1 MLRGAVSGS
10 VQGRPGWCTVGG
22 GSTLAIVGSTDVGEI
37 ARGFWATRPQRR
49 RDDRM
54 VAGVAAALGRRYGV
68 DPVLLRVAFVVLTV
82 YGGAGVL
89 LYLLGWL
96 LLPQQGDEASPGEAL
111 LGRGHS
117 STPTAGAVVLAVA
130 LIPAFFAIGFGNP
143 SALLGLAAAA
153 GGLYLLHRH
162 RGGTGEP
169 PPAPG
174 ADPSAGSAGPLEVD
188 TSTPAA
194 GTAPAP
200 PTPEGTTPR
209 QTPPG
214 WDPLGAA
221 PFAWDLPDPGPPSTA
236 PARPR
241 SRITPVTLGV
251 ALVVGGG
258 AALAAPAVG
267 WLGAAE
273 VAGLALAVV
282 GTGLVVGSF
291 RHGGRG
297 LIAVALPLAALTY
310 LLQAAPVDDLRDVG
324 ERRWQ
329 ATTVARLAPA
339 YQLSV
344 GTGHLDLTGLTV
356 PDGGTIRTDVA
367 VSVGEAK
374 VFLPP
379 ELDVR
384 VTCATGT
391 GAVRCLGYQSSGFAA
406 ETTVADT
413 GRDGPGGGTL
423 VLEVRAGTGDVEVRR
438 GR

>member
-1 MLRGAVSGS
+1 M
-10 VQGRPGWCTVGG
+10 
-22 GSTLAIVGSTDVGEI
+22 GEI
-37 ARGFWATRPQRR
+37 ARDFWATRPHRR
-49 RDDRM
+49 RDHRM

-82 YGGAGVL
+82 CGGVGVL

-96 LLPQQGDEASPGEAL
+96 LLPQQGDETSAGEAL
-111 LGRGHS
+111 LGRGRS
-117 STPTAGAVVLAVA
+117 SMPTAGAVVLAVS
-130 LIPAFFAIGFGNP
+130 LIPAFFAIGFGDP
-143 SALLGLAAAA
+143 SALIGLAAAG

-162 RGGTGEP
+162 RGGAGELP
-169 PPAPG
+169 PTPG
-174 ADPSAGSAGPLEVD
+174 ADPGTGPAGPPEVNA
-188 TSTPAA
+188 PA

-200 PTPEGTTPR
+200 AGTAATP

-221 PFAWDLPDPGPPSTA
+221 PFAWDLPEPGPPPTS

-241 SRITPVTLGV
+241 SRVTLVTLGV
-251 ALVVGGG
+251 ALVVGGA
-258 AALAAPAVG
+258 AALVAPAVS

-291 RHGGRG
+291 RRGGRG
-297 LIAVALPLAALTY
+297 LIAVALPLAVLTY
-310 LLQAAPVDDLRDVG
+310 VLQAAPVDDLRDVG
-324 ERRWQ
+324 EPRWQ
-329 ATTVARLAPA
+329 ATTVAQLAPA
-339 YQLSV
+339 YQLSM
-344 GTGHLDLTGLTV
+344 GTGHLDLTGLTI
-356 PDGGTIRTDVA
+356 PDGGTARTGVT

-379 ELDVR
+379 EVDVQL
-384 VTCATGT
+384 TCSVGT
-391 GAVRCLGYQSSGFAA
+391 GAVRCLGYQSSGLST
-406 ETTVADT
+406 ETTVTDT

-423 VLEVRAGTGDVEVRR
+423 LLDVRAGTGDVEVRR

>member
-1 MLRGAVSGS
+1 M
-10 VQGRPGWCTVGG
+10 
-22 GSTLAIVGSTDVGEI
+22 GEI
-37 ARGFWATRPQRR
+37 ARDFWATRPHRR

-68 DPVLLRVAFVVLTV
+68 DPVLLRIAFVVLTV
-82 YGGAGVL
+82 SGGVGVL

-96 LLPQQGDEASPGEAL
+96 LLAAQGDETSAGESL
-111 LGRGHS
+111 LGRGRS

-130 LIPAFFAIGFGNP
+130 LIPAFFVIGFGDP
-143 SALLGLAAAA
+143 AALVALAAAG

-162 RGGTGEP
+162 RGGAGEL

-174 ADPSAGSAGPLEVD
+174 AASGAGPAGSPGLDA
-188 TSTPAA
+188 S
-194 GTAPAP
+194 APAGAAAAP
-200 PTPEGTTPR
+200 PAPEGTTPR

-221 PFAWDLPDPGPPSTA
+221 PFAWDLPDPGPA
-236 PARPR
+236 PTSPAGPR
-241 SRITPVTLGV
+241 SRVTPVTLGI
-251 ALVVGGG
+251 ALVVGGA

-273 VAGLALAVV
+273 VAGLVLAVV
-282 GTGLVVGSF
+282 GTGLVIGSF
-291 RHGGRG
+291 RRGGRG

-310 LLQAAPVDDLRDVG
+310 LLQAAPVDDLRGVG

-329 ATTVARLAPA
+329 ATTVAQLAPA
-339 YQLSV
+339 YQLAMGS
-344 GTGHLDLTGLTV
+344 GHLDLTGLAV
-356 PDGGTIRTDVA
+356 PDGGTARTDLA

-379 ELDVR
+379 EVDVR
-384 VTCATGT
+384 VSCSAGT
-391 GAVRCLGYQSSGFAA
+391 GAVRCLGYQSSGFSAG
-406 ETTVADT
+406 TTVTDT

-423 VLEVRAGTGDVEVRR
+423 LLDVRAGTGDVEVRR

>member
-1 MLRGAVSGS
+1 MLHHR
-10 VQGRPGWCTVGG
+10 RWF
-22 GSTLAIVGSTDVGEI
+22 TLAVVGRTDVGEI
-37 ARGFWATRPQRR
+37 AKDFWATRPHRR
-49 RDDRM
+49 RYHRM

-82 YGGAGVL
+82 CGGVGVL

-96 LLPQQGDEASPGEAL
+96 LLPEQGDETSAGEAL
-111 LGRGHS
+111 LGRGRS
-117 STPTAGAVVLAVA
+117 SMPTAGAVVLAVA
-130 LIPAFFAIGFGNP
+130 LIPAFFAIGFGER
-143 SALLGLAAAA
+143 SALVGLAAAG

-162 RGGTGEP
+162 RGGAGEL

-174 ADPSAGSAGPLEVD
+174 AGPGAGPAGPPEGDPSAP
-188 TSTPAA
+188 A

-200 PTPEGTTPR
+200 
-209 QTPPG
+209 QTRPG

-221 PFAWDLPDPGPPSTA
+221 PFAWDLPEPGPPRTS
-236 PARPR
+236 PAWPR
-241 SRITPVTLGV
+241 SRVTPVTLGI
-251 ALVVGGG
+251 ALVVSGA
-258 AALAAPAVG
+258 AALAAPAFG

-291 RHGGRG
+291 RRGGRG

-324 ERRWQ
+324 EPRWR
-329 ATTVARLAPA
+329 ATTVAQLAPA
-339 YQLSV
+339 YQLSM
-344 GTGHLDLTGLTV
+344 GSGYLDLTGLTV
-356 PDGGTIRTDVA
+356 PDGGTARTNVT

-379 ELDVR
+379 EVDVQL
-384 VTCATGT
+384 TCSAGT
-391 GAVRCLGYQSSGFAA
+391 GAVRCLGYQSSGLST
-406 ETTVADT
+406 EMTVTDT

-423 VLEVRAGTGDVEVRR
+423 LLDVRAGTGDVEVRR